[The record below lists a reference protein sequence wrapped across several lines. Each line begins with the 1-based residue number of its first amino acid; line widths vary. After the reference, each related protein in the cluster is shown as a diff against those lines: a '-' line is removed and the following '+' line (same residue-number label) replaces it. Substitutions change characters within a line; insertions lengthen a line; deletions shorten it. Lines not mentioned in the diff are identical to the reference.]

1 MNLDKDFL
9 KNLKGVN
16 LSLRLNPT
24 LIKSGPILSLEPIMR
39 LIASL
44 STITLTLLAAPAYA
58 YIDPGVGSVMVQ
70 ALLAGGAGVFMV
82 VRLFWRR
89 LTAKFGVARQDQEG
103 KHATEQ

>member
-1 MNLDKDFL
+1 MQAL
-9 KNLKGVN
+9 
-16 LSLRLNPT
+16 
-24 LIKSGPILSLEPIMR
+24 
-39 LIASL
+39 ASL
-44 STITLTLLAAPAYA
+44 FIFTLALLSAPAYA

-89 LTAKFGVARQDQEG
+89 LTAKFGVARHDEEG